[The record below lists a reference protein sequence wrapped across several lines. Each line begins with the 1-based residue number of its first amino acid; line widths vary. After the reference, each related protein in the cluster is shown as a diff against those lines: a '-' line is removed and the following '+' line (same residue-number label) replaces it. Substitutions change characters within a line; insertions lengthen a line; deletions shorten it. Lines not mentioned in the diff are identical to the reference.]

1 MVFASSMSLDVEAEI
16 AGSRIGEELEGESIS
31 TSGVFRLWTG
41 FAMEPHVL
49 VGLISSQLLLE

>member
-1 MVFASSMSLDVEAEI
+1 MSLDVEAEI

-41 FAMEPHVL
+41 FAMELYVL